1 MAQQG
6 LKKYDAVIID
16 PDMTTRARLKQVC
29 GSVVNFGK
37 VVPSNSCFDMLENA
51 RADGRYDV
59 EFISHHIPQEQ
70 TPGFIKEAKT
80 TPGGQDAAYILVLPT
95 RDQGSGDVA
104 QAMIIG
110 ADGVL
115 FEPYSVDILVEI
127 TLLAAKVRRE
137 RRAARDEATFKF
149 LINDLIQ
156 QIDMIAY
163 SKSCGYETGPAMKLF
178 RQACSVLP
186 AIDPDSIEIWY
197 KTAVDLFE
205 AAPIPSS
212 LLQRK
217 KYGGASNRVRQR
229 MSEKITA
236 EVEKL
241 AVAPAAPNP
250 TKPS

>member
-6 LKKYDAVIID
+6 FKKYDALIVD
-16 PDMTTRARLKQVC
+16 PDMQKRALLKQVC

-37 VVPSNSCFDMLENA
+37 VVPINSCFDALENV
-51 RADGRYDV
+51 RGDGRHDV
-59 EFISHHIPQEQ
+59 IFISHNIPQEQ
-70 TPGFIKEAKT
+70 IPRFIKEAKT

-95 RDQGSGDVA
+95 KEQGSGDVA
-104 QAMIIG
+104 QAMMIG
-110 ADGVL
+110 GDGVL

-127 TLLAAKVRRE
+127 TLLAARVRRE

-149 LINDLIQ
+149 LLNDLIQ
-156 QIDMIAY
+156 QIDVLAY

-186 AIDPDSIEIWY
+186 TIDPESIEIWY
-197 KTAVDLFE
+197 RTAVDMFE
-205 AAPIPSS
+205 AAPIPAA

-229 MSEKITA
+229 MAEKITA

-241 AVAPAAPNP
+241 AATPPK
-250 TKPS
+250 TS